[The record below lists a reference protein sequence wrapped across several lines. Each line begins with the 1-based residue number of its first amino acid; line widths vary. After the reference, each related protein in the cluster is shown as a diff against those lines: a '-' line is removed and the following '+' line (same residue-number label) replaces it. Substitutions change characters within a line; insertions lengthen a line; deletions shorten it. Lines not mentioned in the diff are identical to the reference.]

1 MVNVCMLCGVCLV
14 MCEGEHGAAPRPAPP
29 RCPAC
34 WPAPPESCV
43 FALQGGGWAGRLP
56 AVPVTQARLSGGF
69 PTLPGIQEGEAG
81 VYGVMPAPPPPPPV
95 TQEAPSTWPKRSATK
110 AAPRVFAEGLAPRP
124 SAGGAA
130 AVWGGKRTPTTAV
143 CSVCFKDFMYP
154 SALTLHMRTHTGE
167 KPFTCP
173 HPQCDYRSTKK
184 GNLKRHASTHG
195 EAFLATLEL

>member
-1 MVNVCMLCGVCLV
+1 M
-14 MCEGEHGAAPRPAPP
+14 
-29 RCPAC
+29 
-34 WPAPPESCV
+34 

-56 AVPVTQARLSGGF
+56 ALPVTQTCLSGGF

-81 VYGVMPAPPPPPPV
+81 VYGVMPAPPAPPPV
-95 TQEAPSTWPKRSATK
+95 SQAAPPSTWPKRSVTK
-110 AAPRVFAEGLAPRP
+110 EAPRVFAEGLPPRP

-130 AVWGGKRTPTTAV
+130 VAWGAKRTPTTAV
-143 CSVCFKDFMYP
+143 CSICYKDFMYP